1 MILIV
6 YHDPGD
12 PAGHDII
19 SQLANMVQESTGMRV
34 KAVTISS
41 VDNGYQPPKGSLVYP
56 LFIARAGHYE
66 TVVNAAKSSGAKL
79 LGWPS
84 PKVLAE
90 AMVGRLAGCR
100 SVALVYWKAKR
111 FVERQMNDLELF
123 CSELENLLGMK
134 VRLYSNYEQITE
146 DCIVP
151 LVFFPGRLSS
161 RLKRIYGDRV
171 KVDYI
176 LEVAIDKLAQDI
188 ASTALKHQQL
198 TR

>member
-1 MILIV
+1 
-6 YHDPGD
+6 
-12 PAGHDII
+12 
-19 SQLANMVQESTGMRV
+19 MRV
-34 KAVTISS
+34 EAVTISS
-41 VDNGYQPPKGSLVYP
+41 VEDGYLPPRGSLVYP

-66 TVVNAAKSSGAKL
+66 TVIDAIKLSGARL

-90 AMVGRLAGCR
+90 AMAGRLSGCR
-100 SVALVYWKAKR
+100 GVALVYWKAKR
-111 FVERQMNDLELF
+111 FVERQMSDLELLR
-123 CSELENLLGMK
+123 SELESLLGAK
-134 VRLYSNYEQITE
+134 VRLYSSYEQITE

-161 RLKRIYGDRV
+161 RLKQAYGDRV

-188 ASTALKHQQL
+188 ASTALKHQQPSL
-198 TR
+198 